1 MKVFLT
7 NILETVIGFSKKIDD
22 LTLLTNHHW
31 VLFDEIE
38 NSKTVYIFRPNNQL
52 LISING
58 KVKKEKWEYLGKN
71 SILIDIEDE
80 SYLFKNGFID
90 DDILALKQD
99 SLNKFAI
106 FVNESRNDLEL
117 NSLDKIKKY
126 LNNKYSNK
134 QKINLISNPY
144 ECNTSSNKKEFNTN
158 SLNVS
163 NKNEN
168 ETNDESL
175 SELELMK
182 KYEITYKDEKYI
194 FQTYRY
200 DYLKDA
206 LNYAKLIKQKR
217 KN

>member
-1 MKVFLT
+1 MKVFIT
-7 NILETVIGFSKKIDD
+7 NILETVLRFSKKLDD

-58 KVKKEKWEYLGKN
+58 KVTKEKWEYLGKN

-117 NSLDKIKKY
+117 DSLDKIKKY

-134 QKINLISNPY
+134 QKINLISHSQEY
-144 ECNTSSNKKEFNTN
+144 ETSSNKNVFNTN

-163 NKNEN
+163 SRNAD

-175 SELELMK
+175 SEIELMK

-200 DYLKDA
+200 DFLRDA
-206 LNYAKLIKQKR
+206 VNYAKLIKQKS